1 MKIGIG
7 LPNPVKGIPGRR
19 LVEWAQRAEERGF
32 AGLATIDRVAY
43 PSYDSLATLA
53 AAAGATTRIGLIT
66 NILIAPLYPPPL
78 LAKTAASVD
87 QLSGGRLT
95 LGLAPGGRA
104 DDYAVTGRSFST
116 RGRDFDA
123 QLDLLHRAW
132 AGEVIEGSDGQAI
145 SPPPANGSRVPI
157 LFGGSGEKAFA
168 RAAKW
173 GEGFTIG
180 GAGAA
185 QAGAVVD
192 QVRAA
197 WKDAGRDGE
206 PRISALAYYSLGDD
220 AAADSR
226 AYLSD
231 YYGFLG
237 EYAGQIAE
245 GALRTEDAIR
255 AEVAGFAEA
264 GVTELY
270 LDPTTASLD
279 QVDRLADLLL

>member
-7 LPNPVKGIPGRR
+7 LPNPVKGVPGRR

-43 PSYDSLATLA
+43 PSHDSLTTLA

-78 LAKTAASVD
+78 LAKVAASLD

-104 DDYAVTGRSFST
+104 DDYAVVGRDFHT

-123 QLDLLHRAW
+123 ALELIHRAW
-132 AGEVIEGSDGQAI
+132 AGEVVEGSDGQPI
-145 SPPPANGSRVPI
+145 GPPPVRENRVPI
-157 LFGGSGEKAFA
+157 LLGGAGQNALA
-168 RAAKW
+168 RMARW
-173 GEGFTIG
+173 GAGYTVG

-185 QAGAVVD
+185 QAGAIVD

-197 WKDAGRDGE
+197 GKDAGRPGE
-206 PRISALAYYSLGDD
+206 PRIAALTYYSLGAD
-220 AAADSR
+220 AAEDSLS
-226 AYLSD
+226 YLRD

-237 EYAGQIAE
+237 GYAEQIAQ
-245 GALRTEDAIR
+245 GALRSEDAIR
-255 AEVAGFAEA
+255 SEVAGFEAA
-264 GVTELY
+264 GVSELY
-270 LDPTTASLD
+270 LDPTTTSLH
-279 QVDRLADLLL
+279 QVDRLADLIL